1 MAIELNQRLYE
12 RLFDCVHCGLCL
24 GQCPTYSQVG
34 DENDSPRGRIHL
46 MRALIEGRIQPTE
59 PVMRHLS
66 LCLDC
71 RACETACPSGVRYG
85 SLIEHVRGELAG
97 KVDGAPKTVIDR
109 LVDRLMND
117 IFPDREKMG
126 RVMLLARLGQAAGM
140 EEFLADSGLRDVLPP
155 TLARLH
161 AMLPRLGDR
170 LEPIPARSV
179 PAGPVRGRV
188 AFFIGCVGESMFGPT
203 NRATL
208 RVLLA
213 NGVDVIAP
221 SAQVCC
227 GAIHHHNG
235 NAEVARQ
242 LARRNIDVFG
252 ALEDEVDAVVTNV
265 AGCGAMLKSYTE
277 LLEDDEAYAERAV
290 RFVERV
296 RDISEHLMT
305 LGLCPPL
312 RPLRL
317 RVTYHDACHLAHA
330 QKIRQQPRDVLE
342 SIPGIELIP
351 LPESDWC
358 CGAAGTYN
366 LTQPEMSDKL
376 AERKL
381 ANIDR
386 TGAKV
391 VAAANAG
398 CLLQIAQHARRTGR
412 DLRVV
417 HPIDLLAEAYGDEQV
432 SP

>member
-24 GQCPTYSQVG
+24 GQCPTYAHVG

-46 MRALIEGRIQPTE
+46 MRALIEGRIEPTE

-71 RACETACPSGVRYG
+71 RACETVCPSGVRYG

-97 KVDGAPKTVIDR
+97 KVDGAPKTVVDR

-140 EEFLADSGLRDVLPP
+140 EEFLADSGLGDVLPP
-155 TLARLH
+155 MLARLH

-179 PAGPVRGRV
+179 PVGTLRGRV

-213 NGVDVIAP
+213 NGVEVIAP

-227 GAIHHHNG
+227 GAIHYHNG
-235 NAEVARQ
+235 NADVARQ
-242 LARRNIDVFG
+242 LARRNIDVFS
-252 ALEDEVDAVVTNV
+252 AIEDEVDAIVTNV

-290 RFVERV
+290 GFVERV
-296 RDISEHLMT
+296 RDISEYLMT
-305 LGLCPPL
+305 LGLRPPS
-312 RPLRL
+312 RPLHL

-366 LTQPEMSDKL
+366 LTQPDMSDKL

-381 ANIDR
+381 ANIDT

-391 VAAANAG
+391 VAVANAG
-398 CLLQIAQHARRTGR
+398 CILQIAQHARRTGR

-432 SP
+432 SS